1 MAKKPVKY
9 SGVEVRDA
17 SIRLRFTLD
26 GKTIAKR
33 LNDADGNAL
42 IASDANVRHAARL
55 VEQIKMDI
63 KMGVYAPEKYF
74 ADEVEKVEPEPLPTF
89 AEQLDVWLLTSGG
102 TPSTLKGYASCV
114 NFWKRAPC
122 KKQDDGVLSGRMGD
136 MRINE
141 IKPTNLKIAANA
153 FKNLSGKTINNY
165 LRAYKG
171 AMDLAV
177 EEQLISTNPDASKA
191 RQKWQKVPPDPFDIK
206 EVALIVRD
214 MRMTYD
220 SRVADLVEF
229 WFHTGLRTSELYGLR
244 WPSIDFR
251 KKEMLVHETV
261 VRGEYKNTTKTNQSR
276 IVHLSDRAMEL
287 LLAQKSYTFMKG
299 EYVFENPA
307 FHEPWGDERA
317 FRRSYW
323 TPTLKRTGIRYRR
336 PYQLRHSNASMRLM
350 AGQVLGYAAS
360 QMGHDV
366 KIFAEVYAR
375 WISGERDVQE
385 RSKMQ
390 DFLEAADKLHT
401 LVSRRFG

>member
-55 VEQIKMDI
+55 VEQIKLDI
-63 KMGVYAPEKYF
+63 KMGTYAPEKYF
-74 ADEVEKVEPEPLPTF
+74 ADEVEKVEPKPLPTL
-89 AEQLDVWLLTSGG
+89 AEQLDIWLSSVRVATS
-102 TPSTLKGYASCV
+102 TRKGYVSCA

-122 KKQDDGVLSGRMGD
+122 EVKDDEYTGRKIGD
-136 MRINE
+136 LRINE
-141 IKPTNLKIAANA
+141 LKLSHLRIAVGS
-153 FKNLSGKTINNY
+153 LDGRSGKTANNY
-165 LRAYKG
+165 LLVYKC
-171 AMDLAV
+171 ALDLAV
-177 EEQLISTNPDASKA
+177 GDHLITAYPDAAKA
-191 RQKWQKVPPDPFDIK
+191 RQKWQKVPPDPFDVK
-206 EVALIVRD
+206 EVALLVRD
-214 MRMTYD
+214 MRMSYD
-220 SRVADLVEF
+220 PRIADLVEF

-251 KKEMLVHETV
+251 KKEMMIHEV
-261 VRGEYKNTTKTNQSR
+261 MVRGEHKDTTKTSQSR
-276 IVHLSDRAMEL
+276 IVHLSDRAMDL
-287 LLAQKSYTFMKG
+287 LLAQKAFTFMKG
-299 EYVFENPA
+299 EYVFEHPTFN
-307 FHEPWGDERA
+307 EPWGDERA
-317 FRRSYW
+317 FRRSFW
-323 TPTLKRTGIRYRR
+323 KPTLKRTGIRYRR

-350 AGQVLGYAAS
+350 AGQELGYAAA

-375 WISGERDVQE
+375 WIPSERDIQE

-390 DFLEAADKLHT
+390 NFLEATDVQQPAL
-401 LVSRRFG
+401 RRVG